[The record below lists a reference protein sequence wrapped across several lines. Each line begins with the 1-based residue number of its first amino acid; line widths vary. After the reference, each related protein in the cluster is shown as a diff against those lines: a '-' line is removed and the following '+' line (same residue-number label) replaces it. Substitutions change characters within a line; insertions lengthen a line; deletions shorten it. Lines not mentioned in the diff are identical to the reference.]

1 MADGDCEAETD
12 AMAAISEDDDNP
24 PAAASPVVECD
35 VDIDEDIHLGW
46 TNLVGYHGPHPFR
59 APMFLTP
66 TPDHLQNNNKNNN

>member
-46 TNLVGYHGPHPFR
+46 TNLVGYLIRTLINDIFNTNARP
-59 APMFLTP
+59 P
-66 TPDHLQNNNKNNN
+66 TNKQK